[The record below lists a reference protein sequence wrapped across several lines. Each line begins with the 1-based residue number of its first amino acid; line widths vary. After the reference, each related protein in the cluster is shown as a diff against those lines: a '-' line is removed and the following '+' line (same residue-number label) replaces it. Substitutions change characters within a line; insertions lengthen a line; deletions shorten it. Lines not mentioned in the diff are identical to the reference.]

1 MANYFTI
8 LKWCARLIAT
18 MDVPT
23 KNQSSI
29 PSSVKICLSSALFLS
44 LPLAISVKAEVYQG
58 IDFPQGASSF
68 ADRVVSLEY
77 NEATN
82 VSGEYRDSSRALGIP
97 DGNHVS
103 LGNASDEM
111 NSSALI
117 VEFVNNRLVDVP
129 GPDLYIFEV
138 GPAVEA
144 TNVAISTDG
153 QQWYELGRIQ
163 GATRSV
169 DLARF
174 NDLPPGAQYRFVRLR
189 DYPDWRTSGS
199 PYGGPD
205 IDAIGAI
212 GSVAAS
218 PEPVRVP
225 PGNRPDLFN
234 PEPGDTLQ
242 LGNNAQAC
250 RNGNVTFQA
259 IGNPQVSLRFEPAQ
273 GFVTVPYIGVINHQ
287 QRGEVARFEYSISV
301 GYPRAN
307 LILQNSTTP
316 TDPPSFPIYFFD
328 GRLMPTYGDVKSEYA
343 VISGFGSYD
352 HYFNVE
358 RGSRTG
364 GGEIGDVMWRQQC
377 SG

>member
-1 MANYFTI
+1 MN
-8 LKWCARLIAT
+8 IAIRDQNL
-18 MDVPT
+18 MPSPLHLLF
-23 KNQSSI
+23 SST
-29 PSSVKICLSSALFLS
+29 LFFSASF
-44 LPLAISVKAEVYQG
+44 AVSVKAEVYQG

-77 NEATN
+77 NGATD

-103 LGNASDEM
+103 LGNTSDLT

-117 VEFVNNRLVDVP
+117 VEFVNNRLVDAP

-144 TNVAISTDG
+144 TNVSISIDG

-163 GATRSV
+163 GSTRSV
-169 DLARF
+169 DLAKF
-174 NDLPPGAQYRFVRLR
+174 NNLPTGAQYRFVRLR

-212 GSVAAS
+212 GSVAAP
-218 PEPVRVP
+218 PEPMRVP
-225 PGNRPDLFN
+225 PVNRPDLFN
-234 PEPGDTLQ
+234 PEPENTIQSSNGS
-242 LGNNAQAC
+242 QAC

-273 GFVTVPYIGVINHQ
+273 GFVTVPYIGIITHQ

-343 VISGFGSYD
+343 MISGFGAYD

-358 RGSRTG
+358 GGSRTG